1 MRRSVESGD
10 ELLDYVAAVVSQTY
24 VAMGDDAP
32 IADDQ
37 ALSMIRDRIEEF
49 SPHIIDRNRTEG
61 KKLAKVAKRLERR

>member
-37 ALSMIRDRIEEF
+37 ALSMIADRLAEY
-49 SPHIIDRNRTEG
+49 SPHILDRNQAEG
-61 KKLAKVAKRLERR
+61 KKLAKRLGRR